1 MEIPAR
7 TDVLIVGA
15 GPVGVTLANL
25 LGRYGVSDMVVD
37 KAADVLTH
45 PRAIALD
52 NEALRILQMAG
63 LGEDAFARV
72 AIPQV
77 RMRSPYVGEFARFNT
92 TGCLDGHPKLANFF
106 QPDLEHA
113 LRRELQH
120 HSQVSLLPQTE
131 LLSFSE
137 TDTGVDAE
145 LQFADGQRRVVSTNY
160 LIGADGA
167 SSKVRELLGLGFQGS
182 TYIED
187 WLIVD
192 ARQSQKPID
201 HIEFICDPKRPTPH
215 MPAPDGR
222 ERWEFMLQAG
232 ETREQMLNPDKIR
245 ELLSPWAAE
254 GEVVIERSAIYR
266 FHARVVERFQKGRV
280 FLVGDAAHIT
290 PPFVGQGLCAG
301 LRDAANLGW
310 KLAWVVK
317 GRAAPAIL
325 DSYDL
330 ERRPHAADMI
340 RLATRMGKLIMPSGA
355 LTAIFCHGLVRLLRF
370 IPAIKHWIDE
380 LKFKPQNRFHQG
392 FFVAGSSVGN
402 SAGALQRGSNFPQ
415 AMLRHADGRQLWSDD
430 VLGES
435 LTLVGFGVDPHS
447 LLDAAS
453 MERWSAAGGDC
464 LQVCY
469 RGQAL
474 HRGDGANVWE
484 DISGAFLPAVA
495 SNGWLAVVR
504 PERTLINDGPASSAA
519 QLIAETLSLFGD
531 ANGRLA

>member
-1 MEIPAR
+1 MEVPAR
-7 TDVLIVGA
+7 NEVLIVGA

-25 LGRYGVSDMVVD
+25 LGRYGISAVVID

-63 LGEDAFARV
+63 LSEDAFARV

-113 LRRELQH
+113 LRRELTC
-120 HSQVSLLPQTE
+120 HSQIMLMPQTE
-131 LLSFSE
+131 LIGFHE
-137 TDTGVDAE
+137 TDTGIAAE
-145 LQFADGQRRVVSTNY
+145 LQFADGQRRTVSTNY

-167 SSKVRELLGLGFQGS
+167 SSKVRELLRLGFQGS
-182 TYIED
+182 TYTED

-222 ERWEFMLQAG
+222 ERWEFMLQSG

-245 ELLSPWAAE
+245 ELLAPWAAAD
-254 GEVVIERSAIYR
+254 EVTIERSAIYR

-310 KLAWVVK
+310 KLAWVLK
-317 GRAAPAIL
+317 CRAAPSIL
-325 DSYDL
+325 ESYDT

-340 RLATRMGKLIMPSGA
+340 QLATRMGKLIMPSSK
-355 LTAIFCHGLVRLLRF
+355 LNAIFIHGLLRLLRVV
-370 IPAIKHWIDE
+370 PAIKRWIDE

-392 FFVAGSSVGN
+392 LFVAGP
-402 SAGALQRGSNFPQ
+402 SASALQRGSNFPQ
-415 AMLRHADGRQLWSDD
+415 ALLRHGDGRQLWSDD
-430 VLGES
+430 VLGEQ

-447 LLDAAS
+447 LVDVAS
-453 MERWSAAGGDC
+453 LENWKAAGGHC
-464 LQVCY
+464 IQICY
-469 RGQAL
+469 RGQTL
-474 HRGDGANVWE
+474 HRGIGTNVWE
-484 DISGAFLPAVA
+484 DVSGAFMPAVA
-495 SNGWLAVVR
+495 ADGWLALVR
-504 PERTLINDGPASSAA
+504 PDRTLISEGSASVAGK
-519 QLIAETLSLFGD
+519 LIAETLALLGAVTAISGC
-531 ANGRLA
+531 